1 MMKVTP
7 PPVEPP
13 SLKQL
18 FCRKC
23 FLLGITGA
31 EKVERLWKEEAER
44 RKVATAEAKSKKPK
58 RKQGE

>member
-7 PPVEPP
+7 PPVDSP

-18 FCRKC
+18 FWRKC

-31 EKVERLWKEEAER
+31 EKVERLWKEEVER
-44 RKVATAEAKSKKPK
+44 RKVAAVEAKRKKPK